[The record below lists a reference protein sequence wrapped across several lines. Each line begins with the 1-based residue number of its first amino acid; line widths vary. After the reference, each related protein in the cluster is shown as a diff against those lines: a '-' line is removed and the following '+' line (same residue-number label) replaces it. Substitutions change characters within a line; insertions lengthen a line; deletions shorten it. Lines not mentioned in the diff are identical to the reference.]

1 MSGTLVVVGRW
12 PAAGVTDRITVPD
25 VAVATVGDLQRLIKA
40 RATVPVAAQRLS
52 FDPSRL
58 LPALQPPLLSDPA
71 APLANDSFVYLLST
85 PGARSAQPPP
95 PAPSARR

>member
-1 MSGTLVVVGRW
+1 MLPTPLCY
-12 PAAGVTDRITVPD
+12 VTDRITVPD

-58 LPALQPPLLSDPA
+58 LPA
-71 APLANDSFVYLLST
+71 PLANGSFVYLLSP